1 MSESKIGRLE
11 LLKQKC
17 DTAVENAGLG
27 KQKARVALALDISV
41 SMRPLFNKGAVQRV
55 CERLLALGMEFD
67 DDASVD
73 VFLFGNHDYEVGE
86 LTEANVEGFV
96 EQDIL
101 GKHRLEGKT
110 NYAGVMR
117 RIVKKYTSE
126 YGKPAYVL
134 FLADGNNHDEAE
146 AEEAIIEASEAPIFW
161 QFVGIGQQKFEFLEK
176 LDDIPN
182 RQIDNA
188 DFFPLND
195 LDKIS
200 DEELYKKMLTEF
212 PGWLEEA
219 KRQKLYYK
227 YSNVAFDNV
236 TSRL

>member
-1 MSESKIGRLE
+1 MSASKLGHLE

-17 DTAVENAGLG
+17 DAAVQNAGLG
-27 KQKARVALALDISV
+27 SQKARVALALDISV
-41 SMRPLFNKGAVQRV
+41 SMRPLFKKGTVQRV
-55 CERLLALGMEFD
+55 CERLLALGMKFD
-67 DDASVD
+67 DDASVE

-86 LTEANVEGFV
+86 LTEENVEGFV
-96 EQDIL
+96 EREIL
-101 GKHRLEGKT
+101 GKHKLEGKT
-110 NYAGVMR
+110 NYAGVMK
-117 RIVKKYTSE
+117 RIVSKYTGE

-134 FLADGNNHDEAE
+134 FLADGNNHDETE
-146 AEEAIIEASEAPIFW
+146 AEQAIIEAAEAPIFW
-161 QFVGIGQQKFEFLEK
+161 QFVGVGPQKFEFLEK

-195 LDKIS
+195 LDDIS

-227 YSNVAFDNV
+227 YSNVAFDV
-236 TSRL
+236 KSHV